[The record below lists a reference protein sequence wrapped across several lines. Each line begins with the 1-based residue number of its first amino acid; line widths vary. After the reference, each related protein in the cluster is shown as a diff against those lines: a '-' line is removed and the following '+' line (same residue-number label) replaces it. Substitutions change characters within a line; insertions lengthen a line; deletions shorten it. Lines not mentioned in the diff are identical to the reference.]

1 MKLTAA
7 AISHNCTI
15 PLPDRI
21 HERVEPCWASVG
33 TFLSQPFL
41 TGCVISS
48 SVLVMPVTLAVRG
61 NNFRGCTLITG
72 FHGVGGTGYIA
83 VSYLVHSLDAKRIG
97 FVEVEHPPPYVAT
110 SETGL
115 ITPFEVYRKEK
126 LVFVKQEFQP
136 HRSEEAQFAKT
147 LARWA
152 VEKKFKDAVLVG
164 GLDSSLK
171 SGKQA
176 IRILPTQAYLTQ
188 RNSFKFPTLEPGLF
202 VYGQLAVML
211 SEFEKNGFPAIAI
224 LPYAVTGSADPA
236 AAALAV
242 RSICKAYKLKVDV
255 SDLEIGAR
263 EIESELTHRM
273 DQAKRLMTGM
283 YG

>member
-1 MKLTAA
+1 
-7 AISHNCTI
+7 
-15 PLPDRI
+15 LP
-21 HERVEPCWASVG
+21 VS
-33 TFLSQPFL
+33 
-41 TGCVISS
+41 
-48 SVLVMPVTLAVRG
+48 LAVRG
-61 NNFRGCTLITG
+61 NSFRGCSLLTG

-83 VSYLVHSLDAKRIG
+83 VSYLVHALEARRIG
-97 FVEVEHPPPYVAT
+97 FVEVDHPPPYVAT

-115 ITPFEVYRKEK
+115 ITPFEVYRSGR

-136 HRSEEAQFAKT
+136 HRSEESQFAKA

-152 VEKKFKDAVLVG
+152 IEGKFRDAILVG

-171 SGKQA
+171 SGKQR
-176 IRILPTQAYLTQ
+176 IRVLPTQAYLSK
-188 RNSFKFPTLEPGLF
+188 RIDGLKYPTLEPGLF

-211 SEFEKNGFPAIAI
+211 SEFEKHNFPAIAI
-224 LPYAVTGSADPA
+224 LPYASTSNADPA

-242 RSICKAYKLKVDV
+242 RSICKAFKLRVDV

-263 EIESELTHRM
+263 EIESELTRRM
-273 DQAKRLMTGM
+273 DQAKRLMHGM